1 MISNYD
7 IILYV
12 DNEKKEI
19 LVKSKIQFLH
29 KVYDLRLIINEG
41 LVIDKIIDDKG
52 NNIIFH
58 EEFNINA
65 MFIQSAKRITLEI
78 LEGTNYI
85 TIVYGGKISG
95 WHNSISDTHIA
106 LNFYSAWYPIFEE
119 YDMSIEKK
127 VTIKNIDN
135 FTVIKGNKIKDQWI
149 YSSNDFDC
157 NIFAI
162 KDWNVI
168 SKEDINPKLNI
179 YFKNSKIEDIKY
191 LADSFNRIISY
202 FTELLG
208 IENSFNGTFDIVIST
223 ADEGGYFRKGLIV
236 LSDLPSEKIAIDAFL
251 AHECGHIWATGAN
264 INSWEDW
271 LNETFAEIL
280 SLCFIKKQ
288 YGTEAYMNRVNM
300 IREIAEKAPP
310 IKSENGERPEGVHFK
325 GAYLMYRLSERF
337 GEDKLIEVI
346 KLFVK
351 SSQKT
356 TENMLSQIKEKIGQD
371 IAKFIEYNLTEV

>member
-106 LNFYSAWYPIFEE
+106 LNFYSAWYPILKS
-119 YDMSIEKK
+119 MIC
-127 VTIKNIDN
+127 
-135 FTVIKGNKIKDQWI
+135 Q
-149 YSSNDFDC
+149 
-157 NIFAI
+157 
-162 KDWNVI
+162 
-168 SKEDINPKLNI
+168 L
-179 YFKNSKIEDIKY
+179 
-191 LADSFNRIISY
+191 RRR
-202 FTELLG
+202 LL
-208 IENSFNGTFDIVIST
+208 
-223 ADEGGYFRKGLIV
+223 
-236 LSDLPSEKIAIDAFL
+236 
-251 AHECGHIWATGAN
+251 
-264 INSWEDW
+264 
-271 LNETFAEIL
+271 
-280 SLCFIKKQ
+280 
-288 YGTEAYMNRVNM
+288 
-300 IREIAEKAPP
+300 
-310 IKSENGERPEGVHFK
+310 
-325 GAYLMYRLSERF
+325 
-337 GEDKLIEVI
+337 
-346 KLFVK
+346 
-351 SSQKT
+351 
-356 TENMLSQIKEKIGQD
+356 
-371 IAKFIEYNLTEV
+371 

>member
-106 LNFYSAWYPIFEE
+106 FFAQYINIIICSQFHIIPKNFMLMSFTFK
-119 YDMSIEKK
+119 YD
-127 VTIKNIDN
+127 
-135 FTVIKGNKIKDQWI
+135 KI
-149 YSSNDFDC
+149 
-157 NIFAI
+157 
-162 KDWNVI
+162 
-168 SKEDINPKLNI
+168 
-179 YFKNSKIEDIKY
+179 
-191 LADSFNRIISY
+191 
-202 FTELLG
+202 
-208 IENSFNGTFDIVIST
+208 
-223 ADEGGYFRKGLIV
+223 
-236 LSDLPSEKIAIDAFL
+236 
-251 AHECGHIWATGAN
+251 
-264 INSWEDW
+264 
-271 LNETFAEIL
+271 
-280 SLCFIKKQ
+280 
-288 YGTEAYMNRVNM
+288 
-300 IREIAEKAPP
+300 
-310 IKSENGERPEGVHFK
+310 
-325 GAYLMYRLSERF
+325 
-337 GEDKLIEVI
+337 
-346 KLFVK
+346 
-351 SSQKT
+351 
-356 TENMLSQIKEKIGQD
+356 
-371 IAKFIEYNLTEV
+371 